1 MSRGRRVALGIALVA
16 VAVAAAVGAW
26 WLTAPSKPAA
36 DTGPV
41 ADCVTAA
48 LRLIAKFETAGTSR
62 SNVVG
67 RVFDARGKTA
77 ADFLRALEELPGHS
91 RHVWMPG
98 ADQWFLVG
106 HLETNGVPL
115 AKAMDD
121 FAALESARYSP
132 TELFASY
139 VGTVEEVMPAFSSD
153 LKGELLPEWFVS
165 KEIPYLDW
173 LDVRGIDA
181 DIRGRLMGE
190 IRSMQVVRRELLKGN
205 MAARAATDRKGEQ
218 AACEIWARCALRNP
232 NDPMLLERLERLDRN
247 ARGFLAVGKL
257 LQAMK
262 CFETIILIQPKNAAA
277 VHNFGMCLKKL
288 GKTEMAEQV
297 LKRAEVLSAATPDAA
312 TP

>member
-1 MSRGRRVALGIALVA
+1 MRLWRRI
-16 VAVAAAVGAW
+16 AVAAAILACLAVAVFVDW
-26 WLTAPSKPAA
+26 RRRQPAEKPEPA
-36 DTGPV
+36 PV
-41 ADCVTAA
+41 ADCVMDA
-48 LRLIAKFETAGTSR
+48 LRLIAKLETAGTSP

-67 RVFDARGKTA
+67 RIFDARGKTA
-77 ADFLRALEELPGHS
+77 ADFRRALESLPGHS

-106 HLETNGVPL
+106 HLGTNGVPL
-115 AKAMDD
+115 AKAMED

-132 TELFASY
+132 TELFACY
-139 VGTVEEVMPAFSSD
+139 VGTVDEVMPAFSSD
-153 LKGELLPEWFVS
+153 LRGELLPEWFVS
-165 KEIPYLDW
+165 KEIPYLGW
-173 LDVRGIDA
+173 LDARGIDP
-181 DIRGRLMGE
+181 DIRGRIMGE
-190 IRSMQVVRRELLKGN
+190 MRSMQVVRRELLKGN
-205 MAARAATDRKGEQ
+205 MAARAAADRNAER

-232 NDPMLLERLERLDRN
+232 NDPMLLERIERLDRN

-297 LKRAEVLSAATPDAA
+297 LKRAEALGAAAA
-312 TP
+312 DDRQ

>member
-1 MSRGRRVALGIALVA
+1 MRLGRKVVA
-16 VAVAAAVGAW
+16 VAVIFACLAAAVFVEW
-26 WLTAPSKPAA
+26 RRRQPVEKPESA
-36 DTGPV
+36 PV
-41 ADCVTAA
+41 ADCVMAA
-48 LRLIAKFETAGTSR
+48 LRLIAKLETAGTSP

-67 RVFDARGKTA
+67 RIFDARGKTA
-77 ADFLRALEELPGHS
+77 ADFRRALELLPGRS

-106 HLETNGVPL
+106 HLDTNGVPL

-139 VGTVEEVMPAFSSD
+139 VGTVDEVMPAFSSN
-153 LKGELLPEWFVS
+153 LEGELLPEWFVS

-173 LDVRGIDA
+173 LDTRGIDP
-181 DIRGRLMGE
+181 DICGRIMGE
-190 IRSMQVVRRELLKGN
+190 IRSMLVVRRELLKGN
-205 MAARAATDRKGEQ
+205 MAARKAADRKSEQ
-218 AACEIWARCALRNP
+218 AACEIWARCALRSP

-262 CFETIILIQPKNAAA
+262 CFETIILIQPKDVAA

-297 LKRAEVLSAATPDAA
+297 LKRAEALGAAQPDAA

>member
-1 MSRGRRVALGIALVA
+1 MRLGRKIAVVAVILAGLA
-16 VAVAAAVGAW
+16 VAVFVEW
-26 WLTAPSKPAA
+26 RRLQPVEKPESA
-36 DTGPV
+36 PV
-41 ADCVTAA
+41 ADCVMDA
-48 LRLIAKFETAGTSR
+48 LRLIAKLETAGTSP

-67 RVFDARGKTA
+67 RVFDARGKSA
-77 ADFLRALEELPGHS
+77 ADFRRALEILPGRS

-98 ADQWFLVG
+98 ADRWFLVG
-106 HLETNGVPL
+106 HLTTNAVPL

-139 VGTVEEVMPAFSSD
+139 VGTVEEVLPAFSTD

-165 KEIPYLDW
+165 KDIPYLGW
-173 LDVRGIDA
+173 LDVRGIDP

-205 MAARAATDRKGEQ
+205 MVARTATDRKGEQ
-218 AACEIWARCALRNP
+218 SACEIWARCALRNP

-247 ARGFLAVGKL
+247 ARGFLSVGKL

-262 CFETIILIQPKNAAA
+262 CFETIVLIQPKNAAA

>member
-1 MSRGRRVALGIALVA
+1 MRLGRKIAVVAVILAGLA
-16 VAVAAAVGAW
+16 VAVFVEW
-26 WLTAPSKPAA
+26 RRLQPVEKPEPA
-36 DTGPV
+36 PV
-41 ADCVTAA
+41 ADCVMDA
-48 LRLIAKFETAGTSR
+48 LRLIAKLETAGTSP

-67 RVFDARGKTA
+67 RVFDARGKSA
-77 ADFLRALEELPGHS
+77 ADFRRALEILPGRS

-98 ADQWFLVG
+98 ADRWFLVG
-106 HLETNGVPL
+106 HLTTNAVPL

-139 VGTVEEVMPAFSSD
+139 VGTVEEVLPAFSTD

-165 KEIPYLDW
+165 KDIPYLGW
-173 LDVRGIDA
+173 LDVRGIDP

-205 MAARAATDRKGEQ
+205 MVARTATDRKGEQ
-218 AACEIWARCALRNP
+218 SACEIWARCALRNP

-247 ARGFLAVGKL
+247 ARGFLSVGKL

-262 CFETIILIQPKNAAA
+262 CFETIVLIQPKNAAA

>member
-1 MSRGRRVALGIALVA
+1 MRLGRKIAVVAVIFAGLA
-16 VAVAAAVGAW
+16 VAVSVDW
-26 WLTAPSKPAA
+26 RSRRPVEKPESA
-36 DTGPV
+36 PV
-41 ADCVTAA
+41 ADCVMDA
-48 LRLIAKFETAGTSR
+48 LRLIAKLETAGTSP

-67 RVFDARGKTA
+67 RIFDARGKTA
-77 ADFLRALEELPGHS
+77 ADFRRALEKMPGHS

-106 HLETNGVPL
+106 HLDTNGVPL

-139 VGTVEEVMPAFSSD
+139 VGTVEEVMPAFSSS
-153 LKGELLPEWFVS
+153 LEGELLPEWFVS
-165 KEIPYLDW
+165 KDIPYLDW
-173 LDVRGIDA
+173 IDTSGIDM
-181 DIRGRLMGE
+181 DICGRIMGE

-205 MAARAATDRKGEQ
+205 IAARAATDRKGEQ

-232 NDPMLLERLERLDRN
+232 NDPMLLERIERLDRN

-297 LKRAEVLSAATPDAA
+297 LRRAEVLSATASDAA